1 LCDKRFPTKTMF
13 NQHRKHKHLS
23 LFEYTCSVCAKRLP
37 SNERLKLHM
46 RQHTG
51 EKPFKCELCEYRSA
65 TQSAVNQHKMRM
77 HEEQSPL
84 ILQRHVCE
92 ICGKSFKVKSNLK
105 EHIRSHSDARTFL
118 CGFCGKALKN
128 RQCLNRHLF
137 THGVKY
143 TCHVCGKNFAN
154 PSSLNVHKRDRHG
167 LNV

>member
-1 LCDKRFPTKTMF
+1 ML
-13 NQHRKHKHLS
+13 
-23 LFEYTCSVCAKRLP
+23 
-37 SNERLKLHM
+37 
-46 RQHTG
+46 
-51 EKPFKCELCEYRSA
+51 ELAGGVNRGSRIINLMGG
-65 TQSAVNQHKMRM
+65 AVTVGPGKVVA
-77 HEEQSPL
+77 EE
-84 ILQRHVCE
+84 
-92 ICGKSFKVKSNLK
+92 LK

-143 TCHVCGKNFAN
+143 TCQVCGKNFAN

>member
-1 LCDKRFPTKTMF
+1 
-13 NQHRKHKHLS
+13 
-23 LFEYTCSVCAKRLP
+23 
-37 SNERLKLHM
+37 
-46 RQHTG
+46 
-51 EKPFKCELCEYRSA
+51 
-65 TQSAVNQHKMRM
+65 MRM

-167 LNV
+167 LNVWKHLSTHFLNYNNLVLERGGILSLEPGVALKFGDHLNRDLIWLSP

>member
-1 LCDKRFPTKTMF
+1 MIIFNCKNLILLCYFY
-13 NQHRKHKHLS
+13 NS
-23 LFEYTCSVCAKRLP
+23 IYLF
-37 SNERLKLHM
+37 
-46 RQHTG
+46 Q
-51 EKPFKCELCEYRSA
+51 
-65 TQSAVNQHKMRM
+65 MRM

-143 TCHVCGKNFAN
+143 TCQVCGKNFAN

>member
-1 LCDKRFPTKTMF
+1 MNWELWYC
-13 NQHRKHKHLS
+13 
-23 LFEYTCSVCAKRLP
+23 
-37 SNERLKLHM
+37 KLYFILNFTYFYL
-46 RQHTG
+46 Q
-51 EKPFKCELCEYRSA
+51 
-65 TQSAVNQHKMRM
+65 MRM

-143 TCHVCGKNFAN
+143 TCQVCGKNFAN

-167 LNV
+167 LNVWKHLLHFMNRKAGALYFSNLNSSFVALFSNWMI

>member
-1 LCDKRFPTKTMF
+1 
-13 NQHRKHKHLS
+13 
-23 LFEYTCSVCAKRLP
+23 
-37 SNERLKLHM
+37 
-46 RQHTG
+46 
-51 EKPFKCELCEYRSA
+51 
-65 TQSAVNQHKMRM
+65 M

-167 LNV
+167 LNVWKHLLYHYILGAWLLIGKGFTLNQTHCKHEEFTITFLCHVVNEIKHMIDIHPTPNLVLMIE